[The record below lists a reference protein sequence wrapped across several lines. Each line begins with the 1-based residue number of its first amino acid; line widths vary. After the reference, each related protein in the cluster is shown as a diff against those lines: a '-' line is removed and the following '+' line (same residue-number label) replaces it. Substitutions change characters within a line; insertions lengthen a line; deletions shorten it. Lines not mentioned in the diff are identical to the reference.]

1 MANLRYQYEEE
12 MNVFNL
18 ESPRRQAIIGVIVI
32 ACLAAI
38 DGSRFKPFLGF
49 SLSVWLPVLAIASV
63 GLGVVY
69 TSKFQSYIIGA
80 VSGLILGYGVFGTT
94 YLYCSWAPV
103 ISSIILACLVIV
115 GAIPFIGL
123 YTVLAKRSARSTLPV
138 DEDGIIIERYRHN
151 RPLSSSE
158 QNTLQ
163 HYIALI
169 GEKVMGPFAQPVQVT
184 RVHLIFETEAM
195 LENIDLVFRILRDN
209 EDINATYYDNAGR
222 ELLLR
227 GDDLRALA
235 SDTFEANKEEV
246 RKMLSGM
253 GG

>member
-1 MANLRYQYEEE
+1 
-12 MNVFNL
+12 
-18 ESPRRQAIIGVIVI
+18 
-32 ACLAAI
+32 
-38 DGSRFKPFLGF
+38 
-49 SLSVWLPVLAIASV
+49 
-63 GLGVVY
+63 
-69 TSKFQSYIIGA
+69 
-80 VSGLILGYGVFGTT
+80 
-94 YLYCSWAPV
+94 
-103 ISSIILACLVIV
+103 
-115 GAIPFIGL
+115 
-123 YTVLAKRSARSTLPV
+123 
-138 DEDGIIIERYRHN
+138 
-151 RPLSSSE
+151 
-158 QNTLQ
+158 
-163 HYIALI
+163 
-169 GEKVMGPFAQPVQVT
+169 MGPFAQPVQVT